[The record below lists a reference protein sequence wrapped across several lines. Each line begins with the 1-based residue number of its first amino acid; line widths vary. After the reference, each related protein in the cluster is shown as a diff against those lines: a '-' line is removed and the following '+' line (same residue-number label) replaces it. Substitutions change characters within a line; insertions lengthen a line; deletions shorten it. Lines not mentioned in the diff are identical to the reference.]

1 MFGQGKKEGFLD
13 SDFLVDISEIKR
25 NIETAEVIA
34 LYFPLLRKTLL
45 IDTRYNTVDGPLAKV
60 VPMASSVEERFKS
73 LRKLR
78 PNFTVPES
86 ITVMAWP
93 KYVETMRRLGIL
105 DKIVERLERSGYT
118 ESIAACHKGFNDLLK
133 LERQEVVRA
142 IKGNNYKSLWERKR

>member
-1 MFGQGKKEGFLD
+1 MD

-25 NIETAEVIA
+25 NIETAEVVA

-45 IDTRYNTVDGPLAKV
+45 IDTRYSSVEGPLAKV

-78 PNFTVPES
+78 PHFAVPES

-93 KYVETMRRLGIL
+93 KYVESLRRLGIL
-105 DKIVERLERSGYT
+105 DRIAERLERSGYT
-118 ESIAACHKGFNDLLK
+118 QAVKACHKGFNDLLK

-142 IKGNNYKSLWERKR
+142 IKGNNYRSLWERKR

>member
-1 MFGQGKKEGFLD
+1 MD

-25 NIETAEVIA
+25 NIDTAEVIA

-78 PNFTVPES
+78 PNFTTPES

-118 ESIAACHKGFNDLLK
+118 ESVAACHKGFNDLLK

-142 IKGNNYKSLWERKR
+142 IKGNNYKSLWERKG